1 MAEQK
6 AAFISIIG
14 MPNAGKSTL
23 MNGLLGMKLAITTPK
38 IQTTRHRIMGILH
51 YENCQMIFSDT
62 PGVLDPKYPLQASMM
77 NSVMESLED
86 VDVVL
91 LIHDVNTGNIHDDLG
106 KLLDKIKSPV
116 ILLLNK
122 VDLTNQDKITE
133 QINALKESGRFQAVV
148 PVSALHGF
156 NLESVKQL
164 IYSLSPEHPFYF
176 PEDQLTDKPE
186 RFFVSEIIREQILLQ
201 YQKEIPYAV
210 EVIVDSFKE
219 EEHLIRIHATIYVE
233 RKSQKGILI
242 GKDGSALKRTAT
254 KARKE
259 MQQFL
264 GKKVF
269 LEVFVKV
276 REDWRKNEQQLRNFG
291 YLH

>member
-1 MAEQK
+1 MTEQK

-51 YENCQMIFSDT
+51 HKNCQMVFSDT
-62 PGVLDPKYPLQASMM
+62 PGVLDPKYPLQESMM
-77 NSVMESLED
+77 KSVLESLVD
-86 VDVVL
+86 ADVVL
-91 LIHDVNTGNIHDDLG
+91 LIHDCTTEAIPDMIKD
-106 KLLDKIKSPV
+106 LLDNLSVPV

-122 VDLTNQDKITE
+122 MDLATQDQIDNQIRSF
-133 QINALKESGRFQAVV
+133 KESGLFYAIV
-148 PVSALHGF
+148 PVSALHKF
-156 NLESVKQL
+156 NFDGVKQL
-164 IYSLSPEHPFYF
+164 IYDLSPEHPFYF
-176 PEDQLTDKPE
+176 PEDQLTDRPE
-186 RFFVSEIIREQILLQ
+186 RFFISEIIREQILLQ
-201 YQKEIPYAV
+201 YKKEIPYAV
-210 EVIVDSFKE
+210 EVIVDNFKE

-242 GKDGSALKRTAT
+242 GKEGSALKRTAT
-254 KARKE
+254 FARKE
-259 MQQFL
+259 MQNFL

-269 LEVFVKV
+269 LELFVKV
-276 REDWRKNEQQLRNFG
+276 RENWRKNEQQLKNMG